1 MEYRGVRIVLK
12 RDDLINPE
20 LPGNKWRKLKYN
32 LVAAR
37 EQQASMLLTFGGAY
51 SNHIRA
57 TAAAG
62 RIHGFRTVG
71 VIRGE
76 AHDPLNE
83 SLAAAIGNGMQLA
96 YLDRSTYRGKTD
108 PAVLAR
114 LRQRF
119 GEFYLLPEGGS
130 NALAV
135 KGCREIVPEIEDDFD
150 VICCPVGTG
159 GTLAGIA
166 ASLPPGKRAVGFSAL
181 RGGADFLP
189 AEVRRLQGADVTDN
203 FTVVDDYVFGGFARR
218 NHDLDSFIAAFREVH
233 GLDLEWVYVAKMLY
247 GIHALVTNGTFPSGS
262 TVVAVVT
269 G

>member
-1 MEYRGVRIVLK
+1 MDYRGVRIVLK
-12 RDDLINPE
+12 RDDLINPA

-32 LVAAR
+32 LEAAR
-37 EQQASMLLTFGGAY
+37 DQRASTLLTFGGAY

-76 AHDPLNE
+76 AHHPLNE
-83 SLAAAIGNGMQLA
+83 SLAAAVGNGMQLA
-96 YLDRSTYRGKTD
+96 YMDRETYRDKTN
-108 PAVLAR
+108 PALLAQ
-114 LRQRF
+114 LRRRF

-135 KGCREIVPEIEDDFD
+135 KGCREIVPEIDEDFD

-166 ASLPPGKRAVGFSAL
+166 ASLPPGKRAIGFSAL

-189 AEVRRLQGADVTDN
+189 AEVRRLQGADATDN
-203 FTVVDDYVFGGFARR
+203 FTVIDDYAFGGFARR
-218 NHDLDSFIAAFREVH
+218 TPELDSFIARFRDAH
-233 GLDLEWVYVAKMLY
+233 GIELEWVYVAKMLY
-247 GIHALVTNGTFPSGS
+247 GIHALVDNGTFPSGS
-262 TVVAVVT
+262 TVVAVIT